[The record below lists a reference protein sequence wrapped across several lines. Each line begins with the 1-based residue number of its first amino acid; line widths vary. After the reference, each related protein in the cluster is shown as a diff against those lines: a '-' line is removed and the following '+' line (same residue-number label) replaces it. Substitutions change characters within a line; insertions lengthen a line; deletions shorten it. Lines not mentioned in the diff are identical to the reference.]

1 MYSWGTMAHSCLH
14 PLLLARAEPLEGP
27 EESSNLEQ
35 EESLSITGS
44 KDHVLGEG
52 TETCPKVHRISVSLL
67 GSESDVPTST
77 EALFITLCYEN
88 QSKAGLPESRS
99 QLRGVRH

>member
-1 MYSWGTMAHSCLH
+1 MAHSCLH
-14 PLLLARAEPLEGP
+14 PLLLAQAEPLEGP

-44 KDHVLGEG
+44 KHHILGEG

-77 EALFITLCYEN
+77 VAHLFYSVMKISLKLDCLSPDSSY
-88 QSKAGLPESRS
+88 
-99 QLRGVRH
+99 